1 MQPIKNRKAF
11 FDYEVLDTL
20 EVGIV
25 LQGHEVK
32 SVKEGQVS
40 LKDSYVVVQ
49 DGELFLI
56 NATISKY
63 RYAGDISYDPQRSR
77 KLLASKKEIISLS
90 SKVQQKKLTMVPLKI
105 YTKGKNIKVEIG
117 LVKGKKKYEKKESI
131 KQRDLDRE
139 LHREKR
145 KFVGK

>member
-1 MQPIKNRKAF
+1 MQAIKNRKAF

-20 EVGIV
+20 EVGIS

-32 SVKEGQVS
+32 SVKEGQIS

-49 DGELFLI
+49 DGELYLI
-56 NATISKY
+56 NANISKY
-63 RYAGDISYDPQRSR
+63 QHAAEISYDPQRSR
-77 KLLASKKEIISLS
+77 KLLAKKKEIVSLS
-90 SKVQQKKLTMVPLKI
+90 SKVQQKKLTVVPLKV
-105 YTKGKNIKVEIG
+105 YVKGKNIKVEIG
-117 LVKGKKKYEKKESI
+117 LVKGKKKYEKKEAI

-145 KFVGK
+145 KFVG